1 MRARN
6 EPGETGQRSA
16 PGPAD
21 CKKDIDMDWN
31 QTKSIADANVDAI
44 TGKVSSPRAALS
56 ALEKKITGEVEK
68 IEAYLVSLDG
78 RAMELPGLLDQA
90 DQKVAKIQAVVAKAE
105 NDARAD
111 LKAAA
116 MGRLAKEEGDR
127 KALQDELDGLDNV
140 QTTAD
145 EWLTKLQ
152 DKLMEVQ
159 AKSNLLPPDPKP
171 AAQAAPAPAPAPAA
185 KASAPA
191 AKASAPAAKAPA
203 PAESD
208 PADGP
213 DLADLDALVAA
224 PKKAAPVA
232 APAPAKAAPAAKA
245 GGKKDALDDEFAAL
259 FADLNVDLSQ
269 VELPNKKKAPAKIE
283 VDEKIPD
290 LVAVRDDELP
300 DGEELPPL
308 EMPKKGAPPPKG
320 AAAAPV
326 RGGAAAP
333 APKAAAQAPVK
344 GGAAAPAAAKAAPAP
359 AVKASAPPAEP
370 AKASSKAWLW
380 WTAGIVTLGGAG
392 AAALHFVWGVF

>member
-1 MRARN
+1 
-6 EPGETGQRSA
+6 
-16 PGPAD
+16 
-21 CKKDIDMDWN
+21 MDWN

-56 ALEKKITGEVEK
+56 ALEKKITSEVEK

-90 DQKVAKIQAVVAKAE
+90 DQKVAKIQAVVAKAD
-105 NDARAD
+105 NDKRAD

-145 EWLTKLQ
+145 EWLSKLQ

-171 AAQAAPAPAPAPAA
+171 APGVAAPAPAPAPSA
-185 KASAPA
+185 K
-191 AKASAPAAKAPA
+191 APAAKAPA
-203 PAESD
+203 AKAPDESD

-213 DLADLDALVAA
+213 DLAGLDALVAA
-224 PKKAAPVA
+224 PKKAAPMP
-232 APAPAKAAPAAKA
+232 APAPAKAASGAKA
-245 GGKKDALDDEFAAL
+245 GGKKDELDDEFAAL
-259 FADLNVDLSQ
+259 FADLNVDLSK
-269 VELPNKKKAPAKIE
+269 VELPNKKKAPAIE
-283 VDEKIPD
+283 VDDKIPD
-290 LVAVRDDELP
+290 LVSVRDDELP

-320 AAAAPV
+320 AAAAPAK
-326 RGGAAAP
+326 GGAAP
-333 APKAAAQAPVK
+333 APKAAAPAPVK
-344 GGAAAPAAAKAAPAP
+344 GGAAAPAPAKAALAP
-359 AVKASAPPAEP
+359 AKATATPTAKASEP

-380 WTAGIVTLGGAG
+380 WTAGIVTVGGAG

>member
-1 MRARN
+1 
-6 EPGETGQRSA
+6 
-16 PGPAD
+16 
-21 CKKDIDMDWN
+21 MDWN

-56 ALEKKITGEVEK
+56 ALEKKITSEVEK

-90 DQKVAKIQAVVAKAE
+90 DQKVAKIQAVVAKAD
-105 NDARAD
+105 NDGRAD

-145 EWLTKLQ
+145 EWLSKLQ
-152 DKLMEVQ
+152 DKLIEVQ

-171 AAQAAPAPAPAPAA
+171 APGVAAPAPAPT
-185 KASAPA
+185 
-191 AKASAPAAKAPA
+191 AKAPA
-203 PAESD
+203 TKPPAGKAQEESD

-213 DLADLDALVAA
+213 ELADLDALVAA
-224 PKKAAPVA
+224 PKKAAPA
-232 APAPAKAAPAAKA
+232 FAPAPAKAASGAKA

-269 VELPNKKKAPAKIE
+269 VELPNTKKAPPKIE

-320 AAAAPV
+320 AAPAPV
-326 RGGAAAP
+326 KGGAAAP
-333 APKAAAQAPVK
+333 APKAAAPAPVK
-344 GGAAAPAAAKAAPAP
+344 GGAAAPALAKAAPAP
-359 AVKASAPPAEP
+359 AVKASSTPAEP